1 MSLPKP
7 SRERIKTDSADSVT
21 CRKVFSTSNTTG
33 RSKRSRITTRLN
45 PDRDTRKVDV
55 FTTGAGSDFV
65 AQLEQTLDKANYE
78 RVTQEVISAA
88 MEESSLF
95 KLKID
100 INFYD
105 FDEAVLFARGEGERE
120 EQFPHGSDGGKG
132 HSVSATMIV

>member
-1 MSLPKP
+1 M
-7 SRERIKTDSADSVT
+7 T
-21 CRKVFSTSNTTG
+21 
-33 RSKRSRITTRLN
+33 TTRLN
-45 PDRDTRKVDV
+45 PNRDTRKVDV

-100 INFYD
+100 INIMTSMRPSCLRV
-105 FDEAVLFARGEGERE
+105 AK
-120 EQFPHGSDGGKG
+120 GSVRNSFLMVQMVEKD
-132 HSVSATMIV
+132 IPFQQL